1 MVVIMNIALR
11 KLALLE
17 KNILEK
23 EREAALEGYTTSPVD
38 PAFREKVFKLM
49 EKVRTI

>member
-1 MVVIMNIALR
+1 MNVVLR
-11 KLALLE
+11 KMALLE

-23 EREAALEGYTTSPVD
+23 EREAELEGYTTSPVD
-38 PAFREKVFKLM
+38 PVCREKVFQLM

>member
-1 MVVIMNIALR
+1 MNIAIR

-23 EREAALEGYTTSPVD
+23 EREAAIEGYATSPVD
-38 PAFREKVFKLM
+38 PVFREKVVKLM